1 MRDNKERGN
10 IRRERRRKEKE
21 RISTK
26 EGTSQ
31 DRLHRKERGYLER
44 MKDKKRKIDGKK
56 NSTWDRIEIET
67 NERQ

>member
-10 IRRERRRKEKE
+10 RRRERRRKEKE

-26 EGTSQ
+26 EGTSI